1 MALLHRLVGACHLTF
16 MQQGTCGIRL
26 VSAFLRRTGLG
37 RFVASFL
44 GSRRALA
51 QLEQALLDYGASQ
64 RIHLASRMT
73 PKPITVCEDETFD
86 PQVGLVSIEPAS
98 DFLLLEVSSQG
109 CDATSWTSQL
119 TGALEG
125 LPVEV
130 VSVTGDEANGPL
142 AHARDGLGAHQRPN
156 LFTPSTTW
164 ARRPAFPSAR
174 SPVKPKPTSTEHA
187 SRPSGGS
194 SGATPRP
201 RRPPGC
207 RSSSGRWWPG
217 WKPLNNAGSQ
227 FARRSEDGGRLPSLR
242 PLQRSPL

>member
-1 MALLHRLVGACHLTF
+1 VALLHRLVGACHLTF

-51 QLEQALLDYGASQ
+51 RQLEQALLDYGASQ

-109 CDATSWTSQL
+109 CDATSWTTQL

-156 LFTPSTTW
+156 LFHAQHDVGKATSLPLRSQPGQAQADLDRARQQTQRWIERRDASSQTTP
-164 ARRPAFPSAR
+164 
-174 SPVKPKPTSTEHA
+174 
-187 SRPSGGS
+187 GM
-194 SGATPRP
+194 
-201 RRPPGC
+201 
-207 RSSSGRWWPG
+207 
-217 WKPLNNAGSQ
+217 
-227 FARRSEDGGRLPSLR
+227 
-242 PLQRSPL
+242 